1 MTGFMG
7 RPTGNN
13 QSILEDLRSRLS
25 LNVST
30 DAETLIASMPEH
42 QQNAILMMAKEA
54 NRVMRFSRISAAQAI
69 TRLYPNADMD
79 KRKVILALLNAEE
92 DRPDFAAQDAVID
105 RAYAQWERLKPLEEL
120 LAETP
125 SFRSSRNK
133 ASSQTEALISR
144 PQRQTP
150 TPTRGDDDLTN
161 ITLALIAS
169 ESSGNPRAEYV
180 ADDGSRY
187 SGALQ
192 IGSQRLADVNA
203 ALGTNYSQDDL
214 INDQAIQNTVNDWH
228 MRDLARQVD
237 SFMAELGDEAA
248 NWSRNS
254 LIAASHIGGV
264 AGMKRHVR
272 SGGEYDPQDALGTS
286 ISDYVNRFRGSQS

>member
-1 MTGFMG
+1 MAGLMN
-7 RPTGNN
+7 PTGKDPS
-13 QSILEDLRSRLS
+13 SILDELRNRLAM
-25 LNVST
+25 NVSR
-30 DAETLIASMPEH
+30 DPETLLASMPEDKR
-42 QQNAILMMAKEA
+42 NAILVMAREA
-54 NRVMRFSRISAAQAI
+54 NRVMRFSNISAAQAI

-79 KRKVILALLNAEE
+79 KRKVVLALLNAEE
-92 DRPDFAAQDAVID
+92 DPYDSTASDAVREQAWAEWDKLRPIEEVLAVG
-105 RAYAQWERLKPLEEL
+105 RASRERLN
-120 LAETP
+120 A
-125 SFRSSRNK
+125 
-133 ASSQTEALISR
+133 QTQAALSE
-144 PQRQTP
+144 PQRPAPQP
-150 TPTRGDDDLTN
+150 NDDLTD

-169 ESSGNPRAEYV
+169 ESSGNSRAEYV

-192 IGSQRLADVNA
+192 IGAMRLADANA

-237 SFMAELGDEAA
+237 AFMAELGDEAA

-254 LIAASHIGGV
+254 LIAASHLAGV

-286 ISDYVNRFRGSQS
+286 ISDYARRFAGSQS

>member
-1 MTGFMG
+1 MAIMSK
-7 RPTGNN
+7 PTGNPSS
-13 QSILEDLRSRLS
+13 SIIEDLRNRLAS
-25 LNVST
+25 NVSRG
-30 DAETLIASMPEH
+30 PEALLQAMGESERNVVLH
-42 QQNAILMMAKEA
+42 VVKQIDQL
-54 NRVMRFSRISAAQAI
+54 SRISGASPAAILNQYFPHMGI
-69 TRLYPNADMD
+69 ER
-79 KRKVILALLNAEE
+79 RKVFLAILNAQEE
-92 DRPDFAAQDAVID
+92 RSDYSAQDAAREQAWAEWDKLRPIEEVLAAG
-105 RAYAQWERLKPLEEL
+105 RASRERLN
-120 LAETP
+120 A
-125 SFRSSRNK
+125 
-133 ASSQTEALISR
+133 QTQPALSE
-144 PQRQTP
+144 PQRPAPQP
-150 TPTRGDDDLTN
+150 NDDLTD
-161 ITLALIAS
+161 ITSALIAS
-169 ESSGNPRAEYV
+169 ESSGDPQAEYV

-192 IGSQRLADVNA
+192 IGSQRLADANA

-264 AGMKRHVR
+264 GGMKRHVR

>member
-1 MTGFMG
+1 MAGFMSKQ
-7 RPTGNN
+7 TGN
-13 QSILEDLRSRLS
+13 QTILEDLRNRLAT
-25 LNVST
+25 NVSR
-30 DAETLIASMPEH
+30 DAETLLASMPEA
-42 QQNAILMMAKEA
+42 QQNAILTMAKEA
-54 NRVMRFSRISAAQAI
+54 DRAMRFSRISAAQAI

-92 DRPDFAAQDAVID
+92 DRPDFAAQDAAMD

-125 SFRSSRNK
+125 SFRSTRSSAN
-133 ASSQTEALISR
+133 SQTEALISR
-144 PQRQTP
+144 PQRP
-150 TPTRGDDDLTN
+150 TPNPTRSDDDLTN

-192 IGSQRLADVNA
+192 LGAMRLADANA

-214 INDQAIQNTVNDWH
+214 INDQGIQNVVNDWH

-254 LIAASHIGGV
+254 LIAASHISGV
-264 AGMKRHVR
+264 GGMKRHVR

-286 ISDYVNRFRGSQS
+286 ISSYVNRFRGSRS

>member
-1 MTGFMG
+1 MAIMSK
-7 RPTGNN
+7 PTGNPSP
-13 QSILEDLRSRLS
+13 SIIEDLRNRLASNVSRDPEALLQAMSESERNVVLHVVKQIDQLS
-25 LNVST
+25 RVSGASPAAILNQYFPHMGMERRKVFLAILNAQEERPDYSAKDAAREKAWAEWDKLRPIEEVLAAGRASRERLNVQT
-30 DAETLIASMPEH
+30 
-42 QQNAILMMAKEA
+42 Q
-54 NRVMRFSRISAAQAI
+54 AA
-69 TRLYPNADMD
+69 LS
-79 KRKVILALLNAEE
+79 E
-92 DRPDFAAQDAVID
+92 
-105 RAYAQWERLKPLEEL
+105 
-120 LAETP
+120 
-125 SFRSSRNK
+125 
-133 ASSQTEALISR
+133 
-144 PQRQTP
+144 PQRPAPQP
-150 TPTRGDDDLTN
+150 NDDLTD
-161 ITLALIAS
+161 ITAALIAS
-169 ESSGNPRAEYV
+169 ESSGNPQAEYV

-192 IGSQRLADVNA
+192 IGAMRLADANA
-203 ALGTNYSQDDL
+203 AIGTNYSQDDL

-237 SFMAELGDEAA
+237 AFMAELGDEAA

>member
-1 MTGFMG
+1 MAGFMSK
-7 RPTGNN
+7 PTGN
-13 QSILEDLRSRLS
+13 QSILEDFRNRLATTMSR
-25 LNVST
+25 
-30 DAETLIASMPEH
+30 DPETLLASMPEAK
-42 QQNAILMMAKEA
+42 QNAILYMAQQVE
-54 NRVMRFSRISAAQAI
+54 RIMRFSRVSAAEAM
-69 TRLYPNADMD
+69 TGLYPNADPD
-79 KRKVILALLNAEE
+79 HRKIVLALLNAEE
-92 DRPDFAAQDAVID
+92 ERFTPTEPIVSE
-105 RAYAQWERLKPLEEL
+105 WEALKPIDEL
-120 LAETP
+120 LAESTV
-125 SFRSSRNK
+125 FRTSRNR
-133 ASSQTEALISR
+133 AVDQTAAALAE
-144 PQRQTP
+144 PQERADFVRATGSP
-150 TPTRGDDDLTN
+150 TNGNDDLTN

-192 IGSQRLADVNA
+192 LGAMRLADANA

-214 INDQAIQNTVNDWH
+214 INDQAIQNVVNDWH

-237 SFMAELGDEAA
+237 AFMAELGDEAA

-264 AGMKRHVR
+264 GGMKRHVR

-286 ISDYVNRFRGSQS
+286 ISDYARRFAGSRS

>member
-1 MTGFMG
+1 MAIMSK
-7 RPTGNN
+7 PTGTPSP
-13 QSILEDLRSRLS
+13 SIIEDLRNRLAT
-25 LNVST
+25 NVSR
-30 DAETLIASMPEH
+30 DPEALLQAMSESERNVVLH
-42 QQNAILMMAKEA
+42 VVKQIDQL
-54 NRVMRFSRISAAQAI
+54 SRISGASPAAILNQYFPHMGI
-69 TRLYPNADMD
+69 ER
-79 KRKVILALLNAEE
+79 RKVFLAILDAQEE
-92 DRPDFAAQDAVID
+92 RPDYSAQDAAREQAWAEWDKLRPIEEVLAAG
-105 RAYAQWERLKPLEEL
+105 RASRERINAQTQ
-120 LAETP
+120 A
-125 SFRSSRNK
+125 
-133 ASSQTEALISR
+133 ALSE
-144 PQRQTP
+144 PQRPAPQP
-150 TPTRGDDDLTN
+150 NDDLAD
-161 ITLALIAS
+161 ITSALIAS

-237 SFMAELGDEAA
+237 AFMEELGDEAS

-254 LIAASHIGGV
+254 LIAASHIAGV
-264 AGMKRHVR
+264 GGMKRHVR

-286 ISDYVNRFRGSQS
+286 ISSYVNRFRGSRS